1 MIIKNARIYT
11 PEHTFKTGDLTI
23 RDGRIAFGA
32 PPLEGEEVLDA
43 NGAYALPGLVDI
55 HFHGA
60 VGHDFCDADEAGLQ
74 AIADFEASKGV
85 LAICPATMT
94 FSEEILNGIMDVA
107 AAHKNGQGAD
117 LVGIN
122 MEGPYISPKKIGA
135 QNPKY
140 VQGADAAMFRRL
152 QARSGGLI
160 KLVDVAPEE
169 PGNLD
174 FIRDCHN
181 EVCISIAHTCTDY
194 DTAKAAFA
202 AGASH
207 MTHLYNAMP
216 GITHRAPGPIIA
228 ALEDGADVELITDN
242 VHIHPAVVRFTFNTF
257 GDDHVILIADS
268 MMACGLPDGAYS
280 LGGQAVTVR
289 GPRATLTEQPGTI
302 AGSATCLFDCMKRAV
317 LDMGVPLESAVRAAT
332 LNPARSIGID
342 ADYGSLDAGRIGNV
356 VLVNDK
362 LDILK
367 VIRHGKVIG

>member
-228 ALEDGADVELITDN
+228 ALEDGARCG
-242 VHIHPAVVRFTFNTF
+242 A
-257 GDDHVILIADS
+257 DH
-268 MMACGLPDGAYS
+268 
-280 LGGQAVTVR
+280 R
-289 GPRATLTEQPGTI
+289 
-302 AGSATCLFDCMKRAV
+302 
-317 LDMGVPLESAVRAAT
+317 
-332 LNPARSIGID
+332 
-342 ADYGSLDAGRIGNV
+342 
-356 VLVNDK
+356 
-362 LDILK
+362 
-367 VIRHGKVIG
+367 

>member
-1 MIIKNARIYT
+1 M
-11 PEHTFKTGDLTI
+11 
-23 RDGRIAFGA
+23 
-32 PPLEGEEVLDA
+32 
-43 NGAYALPGLVDI
+43 
-55 HFHGA
+55 
-60 VGHDFCDADEAGLQ
+60 
-74 AIADFEASKGV
+74 

-140 VQGADAAMFRRL
+140 VQGAHAAMFRRL

-216 GITHRAPGPIIA
+216 GITVEMNIHQTGQSIGTVGIQNFLALQRGRTKGNA
-228 ALEDGADVELITDN
+228 AI
-242 VHIHPAVVRFTFNTF
+242 
-257 GDDHVILIADS
+257 
-268 MMACGLPDGAYS
+268 PDGQIPCFEGMFRRIS
-280 LGGQAVTVR
+280 SC
-289 GPRATLTEQPGTI
+289 I
-302 AGSATCLFDCMKRAV
+302 FD
-317 LDMGVPLESAVRAAT
+317 
-332 LNPARSIGID
+332 N
-342 ADYGSLDAGRIGNV
+342 
-356 VLVNDK
+356 
-362 LDILK
+362 
-367 VIRHGKVIG
+367 H